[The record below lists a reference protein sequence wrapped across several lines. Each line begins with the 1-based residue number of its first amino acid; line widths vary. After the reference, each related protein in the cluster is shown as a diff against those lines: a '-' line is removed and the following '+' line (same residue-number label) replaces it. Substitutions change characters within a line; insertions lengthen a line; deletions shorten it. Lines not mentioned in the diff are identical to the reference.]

1 MATGGTAEVLEKI
14 GERHLD
20 CSICFN
26 RFTEPKLL
34 DCLHTFC
41 LTCLHNLKLREGPQI
56 LKLRCPLCRKETT
69 LPSNRLEDLP
79 TNFTLSALVEEF
91 EKQRQILKGQGSEI
105 KCQSCNEQHQATLFC
120 MDCDQFLCKD
130 CQKVHERLAGTKSHK
145 TCTTVQLQSGD
156 IAYKSK
162 LREEPKCDKHPEMNI
177 SIYCYTCQQLV
188 CRTCSVP
195 IHDTHAVANITE
207 AFKKCKTET
216 AELIAKAEHIKKQ
229 LNNKKENIAKSYKK
243 LDTMFEDIN
252 KKISQKADKE
262 VARIREMEQKLKQE
276 VQEIYQDR
284 VKTLETAEDTI
295 NNELIVAEQTL
306 DEMNQLLAQEIKTE
320 ILHCCQ
326 KFLHSNRKLTEQ
338 PTEKSHFV
346 PEQLLFIDFQESDE
360 TLKSL
365 GRLTMKEKL
374 EWKLKSEMKLSG
386 KHVCTSIAT
395 FSNDEIV
402 TADYGYKQLV
412 NYSPTSNPQVP
423 FTSKILYIPD
433 ITDPHRVAV
442 NRLDHLLVLD
452 GPAVKTFSREYQ
464 LLHQFQPGTDS
475 GRKPTCLAVD
485 EDNLIAVGYKAKG
498 EISLHKPDGTLIRNL
513 PTSLRVDRLVISN
526 KRLIYTNETKGKLI
540 STDFHGNIVFTADM
554 QRPKSVCCDKHG
566 NIYVAQG
573 RQSSPSGGEICVYSA
588 WGKYLGCVTKE
599 FMVTVV
605 MAFTQAGELVVG
617 KLGFLQI
624 YHQV

>member
-1 MATGGTAEVLEKI
+1 MATGGTAEVLGKI
-14 GERHLD
+14 GERHLE

-26 RFTEPKLL
+26 RFTEPKFL

-41 LTCLHNLKLREGPQI
+41 LKCLHNLREIESPQI
-56 LKLRCPLCRKETT
+56 LKLKCPLCRHETT
-69 LPSNRLEDLP
+69 LANKRLEDLP
-79 TNFTLSALVEEF
+79 TNITLSALVEEF
-91 EKQRQILKGQGSEI
+91 TVQEKLLQGQGSEI
-105 KCQSCNEQHQATLFC
+105 KCQSCEEKNQATLFC
-120 MDCDQFLCKD
+120 MDCAQFLCKD
-130 CQKVHERLAGTKSHK
+130 CQRVHERLAGTKSHR
-145 TCTTVQLQSGD
+145 TYTLAQLQSGE
-156 IAYKSK
+156 IVYKSK
-162 LREEPKCDKHPEMNI
+162 LREEPKCDKHPDQNLN
-177 SIYCYTCQQLV
+177 IYCYRCQQLV
-188 CRTCSVP
+188 CITCCFIDHRNHKCVNLS
-195 IHDTHAVANITE
+195 E
-207 AFKKCKTET
+207 AFGKCKLEVEGLKVRAEKKKTE
-216 AELIAKAEHIKKQ
+216 
-229 LNNKKENIAKSYKK
+229 LNNAKENTAKSRKN
-243 LDTMFEDIN
+243 LNAMFEATN
-252 KKISQKADKE
+252 KKISQKVDKE
-262 VARIREMEQKLKQE
+262 VARIRAKGEKLKQE
-276 VQEIYQDR
+276 AKEVYQDR
-284 VKTLETAEDTI
+284 VKVFDSADNVNDRQLR
-295 NNELIVAEQTL
+295 VVEQTL
-306 DEMNQLLAQEIKTE
+306 EEMNQLLAPEIMHG
-320 ILHCCQ
+320 IVHLRQ
-326 KFLHSNRKLTEQ
+326 KFLHSHRELTEQ
-338 PTEKSHFV
+338 QPQIV
-346 PEQLLFIDFQESDE
+346 PEQLHFIDFQESGE
-360 TLKSL
+360 AERSL
-365 GRLTMKEKL
+365 GRLILKDESRWQLKKEIKL
-374 EWKLKSEMKLSG
+374 DGRHSI
-386 KHVCTSIAT
+386 TSVAV
-395 FSNDEIV
+395 FSNNVIV

-412 NYSPTSNPQVP
+412 TYSPTRNHKSPFISQVIQ
-423 FTSKILYIPD
+423 SHD
-433 ITDPHRVAV
+433 IKDPCQVTV